1 MPFTCEFCDKIFSLQ
16 GNMIKHQKSA
26 KYCLNIQ
33 SERKDI
39 KKTEKIVYKC
49 EFCNKDLTSRANL
62 TRHQSICLDKYK
74 QENNKLTKI
83 IHDKNEELRITNSK
97 IIELELKLKT
107 QRLEIENE
115 IYKQDRNTIA
125 EIAKQPRQINNTTQN
140 NNKIIVTTPLDLSKG
155 QLSSIIDDN
164 LSEEHLTMGQ
174 KGIAHF
180 AYNNFLKD
188 DEGKLKY
195 VCTDL
200 SRQIFQFKNKEG
212 DLEKDVRASKLTK
225 ALCDADIKQKSHQIL
240 SEYVMNG
247 EESITTE
254 YIKHYQNI
262 RDMESDNSDFSK
274 ELTSLVV

>member
-140 NNKIIVTTPLDLSKG
+140 NKIIVTTPLDLSKG

-188 DEGKLKY
+188 DE
-195 VCTDL
+195 
-200 SRQIFQFKNKEG
+200 R
-212 DLEKDVRASKLTK
+212 
-225 ALCDADIKQKSHQIL
+225 
-240 SEYVMNG
+240 
-247 EESITTE
+247 
-254 YIKHYQNI
+254 
-262 RDMESDNSDFSK
+262 
-274 ELTSLVV
+274 

>member
-1 MPFTCEFCDKIFSLQ
+1 MSIT
-16 GNMIKHQKSA
+16 
-26 KYCLNIQ
+26 
-33 SERKDI
+33 
-39 KKTEKIVYKC
+39 C
-49 EFCNKDLTSRANL
+49 EFCNKTYASKYILLNHQKTTKKCLQIQKEKCVEDIKNIEFKCVYCNKNFTSNQTL
-62 TRHQSICLDKYK
+62 NKHNSKCIK
-74 QENNKLTKI
+74 KLTKDI
-83 IHDKNEELRITNSK
+83 DFLNFENQQ
-97 IIELELKLKT
+97 LKKKVE
-107 QRLEIENE
+107 RLEIENE
-115 IYKQDRNTIA
+115 LYKQDRNTIT
-125 EIAKQPRQINNTTQN
+125 EIAKQPRQINNNTTQN

-188 DEGKLKY
+188 EEGKLKY
-195 VCTDL
+195 VCTDP

>member
-1 MPFTCEFCDKIFSLQ
+1 M
-16 GNMIKHQKSA
+16 N
-26 KYCLNIQ
+26 
-33 SERKDI
+33 
-39 KKTEKIVYKC
+39 KC
-49 EFCNKDLTSRANL
+49 EFCNKDFSTKNILIKHQKTAKYCLKIQNADNSTIINTDNIFTCEFCKKVS
-62 TRHQSICLDKYK
+62 TRKY
-74 QENNKLTKI
+74 
-83 IHDKNEELRITNSK
+83 IHDNHIEKCITRIKALYSNIKNEVKVLK
-97 IIELELKLKT
+97 LENEKLKLKT

-115 IYKQDRNTIA
+115 LFRKDR
-125 EIAKQPRQINNTTQN
+125 EIINNMAQQPKNTTQN
-140 NNKIIVTTPLDLSKG
+140 NKIIFTTSLDLSKG

-188 DEGKLKY
+188 GEGNLKY
-195 VCTDL
+195 VCTDP